1 VLVGS
6 STNVIVRAQL
16 LLNGRK
22 AALNMLKNVKIVLTT
37 YNYIDNIPVT
47 KTFQNLSFKND

>member
-16 LLNGRK
+16 LINGRK

>member
-1 VLVGS
+1 
-6 STNVIVRAQL
+6 
-16 LLNGRK
+16 
-22 AALNMLKNVKIVLTT
+22 MLKNVKIVLTT